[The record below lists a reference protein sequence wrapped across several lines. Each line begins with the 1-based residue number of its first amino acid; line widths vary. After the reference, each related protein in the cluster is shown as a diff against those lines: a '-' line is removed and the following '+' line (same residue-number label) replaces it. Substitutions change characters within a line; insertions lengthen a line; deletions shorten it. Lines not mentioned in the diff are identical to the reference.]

1 MVIDGLSAS
10 QARNDCERE
19 ARPMDPIYNVTGLT
33 TLRSIPKD
41 QEKITKYNRLNRR
54 MIDTCWECPRGP
66 MKPCSRCK
74 KCVKVHLDE
83 ILPIDFN
90 LD

>member
-1 MVIDGLSAS
+1 MVIDGLSVS
-10 QARNDCERE
+10 QACNSCEKE
-19 ARPMDPIYNVTGLT
+19 ARPMDAIYNVMGLST
-33 TLRSIPKD
+33 RCNIPKD
-41 QEKITKYNRLNRR
+41 REKIAKYNLLNRK
-54 MIDTCWECPRGP
+54 MVDTCWKCPHGP

>member
-10 QARNDCERE
+10 QACNSCERE
-19 ARPMDPIYNVTGLT
+19 ARPMDAIYNVAGLT
-33 TLRSIPKD
+33 TPRRIPKD
-41 QEKITKYNRLNRR
+41 QEKITKYNHLNRK
-54 MIDTCWECPRGP
+54 MVDTCWECPRGP

-74 KCVKVHLDE
+74 KCVRVHLNE
-83 ILPIDFN
+83 TLPINFN